1 MALIPSRV
9 KATVNAYR
17 SRILSTLILALLS
30 YLSYC
35 IGRLPTAGDLLV
47 PMWATTTVF
56 PIVAV
61 LSLILSALGAPFLS
75 LTAFIG
81 YHGGVVLASVFASG
95 GSEGFFYAKSIVL
108 LTLAIA
114 VVLGIWLEILSRLP
128 RSHNPL
134 AFKDFSVLEKK
145 E

>member
-81 YHGGVVLASVFASG
+81 YHGGVVLASV
-95 GSEGFFYAKSIVL
+95 YAKSIVL

>member
-9 KATVNAYR
+9 KTTVKAYR
-17 SRILSTLILALLS
+17 TRILSTLILALLS

-35 IGRLPTAGDLLV
+35 IGRLPTSGDLLV

-56 PIVAV
+56 PAV
-61 LSLILSALGAPFLS
+61 IAFSLILSALGAPFLS

-81 YHGGVVLASVFASG
+81 YHGGVVLAAVFASG
-95 GSEGFFYAKSIVL
+95 GSEGFSYAKSIVL

-114 VVLGIWLEILSRLP
+114 VVLGIWLEIFSRLP
-128 RSHNPL
+128 ESRNPL
-134 AFKDFSVLEKK
+134 SFKGFSLLEKK